1 MNQLQAHGPGGNGG
15 NPEPIF
21 TLNNEVKVELHSLLS
36 HYQTWIFGIGDLAL
50 GVASTSL
57 SSANMS
63 APLFGVLKIEPDKA
77 PKGFLQRSLLQRH
90 QIKKQW
96 ARSGSPVI
104 RSRGIA
110 VELELAGKI
119 KGSVQQLVCC
129 VRAETGNL
137 KADWTVSTLTK
148 EKLHLPAIFLFVQL
162 VLLVCVHRR
171 VDAHVWARI
180 FPENNNVWVWTL
192 QMIQ

>member
-1 MNQLQAHGPGGNGG
+1 MTLSICQRLVKGKEVTNLLPSRTLLDFWRATSISIFLMTQLQAHGPGGNGG

-21 TLNNEVKVELHSLLS
+21 TLNNEVKVGLHSLLS
-36 HYQTWIFGIGDLAL
+36 HYQTLICGIGDLAL

-77 PKGFLQRSLLQRH
+77 PKGFLQTPLLQSH

-137 KADWTVSTLTK
+137 IAKQIEQWGQK
-148 EKLHLPAIFLFVQL
+148 H
-162 VLLVCVHRR
+162 
-171 VDAHVWARI
+171 
-180 FPENNNVWVWTL
+180 
-192 QMIQ
+192 